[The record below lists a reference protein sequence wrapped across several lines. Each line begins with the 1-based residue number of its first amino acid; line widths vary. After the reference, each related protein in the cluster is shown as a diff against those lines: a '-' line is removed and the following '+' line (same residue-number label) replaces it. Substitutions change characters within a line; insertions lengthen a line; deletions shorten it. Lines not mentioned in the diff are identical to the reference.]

1 MASFNWICVWF
12 IGWFTRNLAQSESH
26 AVHKPRNL
34 IASFLNENQVGSELT
49 FCRRKQLPHWW
60 PKLEFGRQL
69 TAPAGGLNNCPPP
82 PLVLHHS
89 PEPETQWAERSTH
102 RQTKKLSDQNR
113 SVDFFFGEQNFFFFF
128 CATRYALNCKKNETV
143 TATFTY
149 EQKNVRRYATD
160 NFEFSKRPR
169 HIKRRNR
176 KTLVPTRNHPPNR
189 TNFSSKKN
197 SLKFPT
203 NSPRSQNILIHLK
216 KKFREVRT
224 RAGRWIFLKKFKT
237 TFQRI

>member
-1 MASFNWICVWF
+1 MSGKVNSSP
-12 IGWFTRNLAQSESH
+12 N
-26 AVHKPRNL
+26 K
-34 IASFLNENQVGSELT
+34 
-49 FCRRKQLPHWW
+49 K
-60 PKLEFGRQL
+60 
-69 TAPAGGLNNCPPP
+69 NCP
-82 PLVLHHS
+82 
-89 PEPETQWAERSTH
+89 TKTGRST
-102 RQTKKLSDQNR
+102 
-113 SVDFFFGEQNFFFFF
+113 FFGGDKNFLFF

-189 TNFSSKKN
+189 SNFSSKKN

-203 NSPRSQNILIHLK
+203 NSTRSQNILIHLK
-216 KKFREVRT
+216 KNSGRYEREQAAEFFKEIQNNFPTNLNHLKPSVN
-224 RAGRWIFLKKFKT
+224 LMKLKKKFKT
-237 TFQRI
+237 LRYEREQNRCT

>member
-1 MASFNWICVWF
+1 MKIKSEVNSPFAEGSSYPTDDPNWNSVVNWLHRPGVW
-12 IGWFTRNLAQSESH
+12 IIVHLRLLCSITRQNLRPNERKGQ
-26 AVHKPRNL
+26 L
-34 IASFLNENQVGSELT
+34 IA
-49 FCRRKQLPHWW
+49 KQ
-60 PKLEFGRQL
+60 
-69 TAPAGGLNNCPPP
+69 
-82 PLVLHHS
+82 
-89 PEPETQWAERSTH
+89 
-102 RQTKKLSDQNR
+102 KKLSDQNR

-176 KTLVPTRNHPPNR
+176 KTSVPTRNHPPNR
-189 TNFSSKKN
+189 SNFSSKKN

-203 NSPRSQNILIHLK
+203 NSTRSQNILIHLK
-216 KKFREVRT
+216 KNPGRYEREQ
-224 RAGRWIFLKKFKT
+224 AAEFF
-237 TFQRI
+237 